1 MQIRIQEAFLYADPC
16 GSGSETLVLIS
27 YLIQQLPESDLF
39 FRFLPLLQD
48 EGCQLAAAFHPKFRL
63 RWLEIFKPVLV
74 NRVRA
79 AMEAALELAL
89 LEEAAA
95 AASPRGDPS
104 PPSAQAE
111 EDDFL
116 ASFTQPSNVG
126 SSSMSRTSLSSR
138 AQGLVATWLD
148 AGSRSDL
155 HSDACFLG
163 EAALVKLFI
172 KYNTAVPSSA
182 SVERFFSIGK
192 DILRDKRATLS
203 DENFNILMFLKGN
216 QHLRQYSQ

>member
-1 MQIRIQEAFLYADPC
+1 M
-16 GSGSETLVLIS
+16 
-27 YLIQQLPESDLF
+27 
-39 FRFLPLLQD
+39 
-48 EGCQLAAAFHPKFRL
+48 
-63 RWLEIFKPVLV
+63 
-74 NRVRA
+74 
-79 AMEAALELAL
+79 
-89 LEEAAA
+89 
-95 AASPRGDPS
+95 
-104 PPSAQAE
+104 
-111 EDDFL
+111 
-116 ASFTQPSNVG
+116 
-126 SSSMSRTSLSSR
+126 
-138 AQGLVATWLD
+138 ATWLD

-216 QHLRQYSQ
+216 QHLRQYRFTDLQKSSASNAIVITFCSALALKIFL